1 MDAVVEEA
9 IRLGKGTTGR
19 DYGSSVH
26 RIIERLNVG
35 DTLLETPEVAKLRE
49 QWNTLLKANGLE
61 VVATEGAVV
70 HPELKVAGR
79 FDVKVVD
86 LATGKTH
93 IGDVKTGADADKYLH
108 AHAVQ
113 LWLYAS
119 APLMGVGPQGDQD
132 FEITEFADMLGVSQ
146 SLGFVFHLPQD
157 GEASVIPVDLTAGRE
172 CFHDVIRPTWAWRA
186 RKDLRG
192 EMPTKPKRIEP
203 VDDTPRKAPP
213 HDGPEVPVDALRDRY
228 KALDAAAVSW
238 IGNIQ
243 TQAQQAGVSF
253 HLAGAYYARRARL
266 LDGLLILA
274 EHEVDDD
281 DAVRAIVRHVTKDE
295 AVEWPSIPVGTAVG
309 SLSAVEAAEFVAAC
323 ELFVVGSYGLA
334 MSLAGPE
341 LVAA

>member
-1 MDAVVEEA
+1 V
-9 IRLGKGTTGR
+9 RRRWTK
-19 DYGSSVH
+19 
-26 RIIERLNVG
+26 
-35 DTLLETPEVAKLRE
+35 LLADHD
-49 QWNTLLKANGLE
+49 LE
-61 VVATEGAVV
+61 VVASEAVIV
-70 HPELKVAGR
+70 HDDLTIAGR
-79 FDVKVVD
+79 FDQIVKHTPSGQLFV
-86 LATGKTH
+86 
-93 IGDVKTGADADKYLH
+93 GDVKTGADADKYLH

-132 FEITEFADMLGVSQ
+132 FEITEFTDMLGVSQ

-192 EMPTKPKRIEP
+192 EMPTKPQRIEP

-213 HDGPEVPVDALRDRY
+213 HDGAEVPVDALRDRY
-228 KALDAAAVSW
+228 KALDAASVSW
-238 IGNIQ
+238 IGEIQ

-281 DAVRAIVRHVTKDE
+281 AVRAIVRHVTKDE
-295 AVEWPSIPVGTAVG
+295 AVEWPSIPVGAAVG

-323 ELFVVGSYGLA
+323 ELFVGGAFGLA